1 MNLPSLLPDPS
12 TVQGGDLTRL
22 PEGMITLDLS
32 LCTNRLGPPP
42 GAVAAL
48 QDFLTHHP
56 GRLMPPPYE
65 APHRP
70 FRAERRYLDAFADRL
85 GTDEQDM
92 LAGRGVTEFLV
103 ILSRLLRSARVAVIT
118 PEYTETMRRFPYADF
133 IGPTDTTRDTPAAR
147 ADRVHTAMRT
157 HDFVILSNPSNP
169 LGHFIERDE
178 LLAACHAH
186 PACALI
192 VDEEYI
198 QFQPGAP
205 STAGAS
211 ADNLLVLQSTGKTFG
226 ITGTRAGM
234 LWTRNSRLR
243 QAVADQLPT
252 WPLSLLDITLATA
265 ALTDDAWFPTT
276 LAQLHPA
283 GHRLQNLLARH
294 FGAAATPADV
304 HYRFLHLPDPHPI
317 LEHLHTHSIT
327 ARLFTSAMRGA
338 APGLRLAAPTTE
350 AEFRQLQQAL
360 DSLPD
365 RLRP

>member
-1 MNLPSLLPDPS
+1 MNLPSLLPDPNA
-12 TVQGGDLTRL
+12 VQGGDLTHL
-22 PEGMITLDLS
+22 PDGMITLDLG

-42 GAVAAL
+42 AAVAAL
-48 QDFLTHHP
+48 QDFLDHHAD
-56 GRLMPPPYE
+56 RLIPPPYE

-70 FRAERRYLDAFADRL
+70 FRAERRYLDTFADRL
-85 GTDEQDM
+85 GIDEQDM

-103 ILSRLLRSARVAVIT
+103 ILARLLRSARVAVIT
-118 PEYTETMRRFPYADF
+118 PEYTETMRRFSYADF
-133 IGPTDTTRDTPAAR
+133 IGPADTARDSPGAR
-147 ADRVHTAMRT
+147 ADRVHAAMRT

-186 PACALI
+186 PACVLI

-205 STAGAS
+205 STAGAG

-234 LWTRNSRLR
+234 LWTRNNRLHH
-243 QAVADQLPT
+243 AVAEQLPT

-265 ALTDDAWFPTT
+265 ALTDDTWFPTT
-276 LAQLHPA
+276 LAQIHPA
-283 GHRLQNLLARH
+283 ARRLENLLARR
-294 FGAAATPADV
+294 FGTAVTPADV
-304 HYRFLHLPDPHPI
+304 HYRFLHLPDPQPV
-317 LEHLHTHSIT
+317 LEHLHTHGIT
-327 ARLFTSAMRGA
+327 ARLFTSTTRGT

-350 AEFRQLQQAL
+350 AEFIQLQEAL
-360 DSLPD
+360 DSLPIILP
-365 RLRP
+365 R